1 MATTNQQLSMG
12 GTREI
17 PRSFFPS
24 ALLFPAIASHWQNPT
39 ERESKGLVD
48 ASCEGQLPGGQ
59 GVMEKGRHYVWRN
72 K

>member
-39 ERESKGLVD
+39 ERESKEAWLIHLVKV
-48 ASCEGQLPGGQ
+48 SFLGIRG
-59 GVMEKGRHYVWRN
+59 
-72 K
+72 